1 MQNQSSWR
9 TQTSLRGDR
18 DVFHL
23 SLNYFKAKWHKNKT
37 LWIQTWDIFI
47 FGERTLRSCCE
58 VLTVSS
64 LALIFLS
71 LPHLNTPS
79 VLSFMLLYS
88 SVVFLRISRVW
99 GGSPVLSQRI
109 RELPERLWR
118 CNSRWNLRN
127 YSANAGLAP
136 RLSNPLVWH
145 CFSLSRFKSLTL
157 SAKAEAPLNSSKP
170 VNHLKW
176 RRVVLVFLHC
186 LLASRYYCCCR
197 YLKTSWD
204 RHRNLIRN
212 YHRKIVSS
220 PSNLEELNS
229 GVEWVFR
236 KGRERERGASL
247 PWMHF
252 AINKIS
258 FSSY

>member
-18 DVFHL
+18 DVFQL
-23 SLNYFKAKWHKNKT
+23 SLNYFKAKWYKNKT
-37 LWIQTWDIFI
+37 LWIQTWHIFI
-47 FGERTLRSCCE
+47 FGERTLCSCCE

-99 GGSPVLSQRI
+99 GGSPVLSERI
-109 RELPERLWR
+109 REFPERLWR

-157 SAKAEAPLNSSKP
+157 SPKAEAHSQ
-170 VNHLKW
+170 
-176 RRVVLVFLHC
+176 
-186 LLASRYYCCCR
+186 LLEARESFKM
-197 YLKTSWD
+197 KTSCACFPALFTSLQILLLLPILKD
-204 RHRNLIRN
+204 QLGP
-212 YHRKIVSS
+212 
-220 PSNLEELNS
+220 PSEFN
-229 GVEWVFR
+229 
-236 KGRERERGASL
+236 
-247 PWMHF
+247 
-252 AINKIS
+252 
-258 FSSY
+258 